1 MRPAETLLFE
11 LGITSPADIDVDA
24 IARCVG
30 AEVDYRTLVGCEAQI
45 VGYRDRAVI
54 YVERKAS
61 KTRRRFSVGH
71 ELGHW
76 HHHRGQSFVCRPD
89 DIGRPVDEASRN
101 AERLADAYS
110 ADLLL
115 PPYIIGPLIERLSP
129 LNLHSIR
136 ELAGEFGTSIT
147 STAIRTMRTTKEAA
161 ILVAHNLLGRRWQ
174 WPSLHAA
181 GLRVRDDVDPRS
193 SAISAIA
200 TNALTSE
207 RKEPASYWFDRR
219 HIEQFDV
226 RVQSMTTSEG
236 ESLSL
241 IRITEPRMIEIYG

>member
-1 MRPAETLLFE
+1 MRPAERLLFE
-11 LGITSPADIDVDA
+11 LGITSPDDIDVDA

-45 VGYRDRAVI
+45 IGYRDQAVI
-54 YVERKAS
+54 YVDRSTS
-61 KTRRRFSVGH
+61 KVRRRFSVGH

-76 HHHRGQSFVCRPD
+76 YHHRGQSFVCRST
-89 DIGRPVDEASRN
+89 DIGRPVDETSRD

-115 PPYIIGPLIERLSP
+115 PPYIINPRIEKLP
-129 LNLHSIR
+129 QLNLHCIR
-136 ELAGEFGTSIT
+136 ALADEFGTSVT
-147 STAIRTMRTTKEAA
+147 STAIRTMRVTKDAA
-161 ILVAHNLLGRRWQ
+161 ILVAHNLWGRKWQ
-174 WPSLHAA
+174 WSSLSAA
-181 GLRVRDDVDPRS
+181 GLRVRDDVDSRS
-193 SAISAIA
+193 SAILAIETKTL
-200 TNALTSE
+200 TNE

-226 RVQSMTTSEG
+226 RVQSMTTAEG

>member
-1 MRPAETLLFE
+1 MRPAEVLLSD
-11 LGITSPADIDVDA
+11 LGITSPDDIDIDA

-30 AEVDYRTLVGCEAQI
+30 AEVDYRALIGCEAQI

-76 HHHRGQSFVCRPD
+76 HHHMGQSFVCRPD

-115 PPYIIGPLIERLSP
+115 PPYMIGPLIEGLSP

-136 ELAGEFGTSIT
+136 ELAGAFGASVT
-147 STAIRTMRTTKEAA
+147 STAIRTMRMTKEPA
-161 ILVAHNLLGRRWQ
+161 ILVAHNLWGRRWQ
-174 WPSLHAA
+174 WPSLKAA

-200 TNALTSE
+200 TNALTNE

-219 HIEQFDV
+219 HVEQFDV

-241 IRITEPRMIEIYG
+241 IRITEPRLIEIYG